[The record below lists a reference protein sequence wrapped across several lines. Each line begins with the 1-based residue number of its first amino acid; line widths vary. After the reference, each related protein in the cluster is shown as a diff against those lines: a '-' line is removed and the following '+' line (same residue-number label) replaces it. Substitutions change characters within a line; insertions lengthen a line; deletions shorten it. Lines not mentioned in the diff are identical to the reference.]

1 MKPAS
6 LSDRIRQDIETRIM
20 SGAWVPGHRI
30 PPEHELMADYGC
42 SRMTV
47 SKALSALAERGL
59 VDRRKRAGSFV
70 STPTAH
76 RAMLEIPDIAAEIEA
91 LGKRPTVEI
100 LTRVERAATEDD
112 RDRLAIN
119 TGMVLA
125 IDVLHR
131 ADGRPFSIERRLI
144 NLTLAPAARDV
155 NFAIESPGRWLLG
168 HVPWTD
174 ARHRISAVAATA
186 AQADLLALETGAP
199 CLAIE
204 RWTWRTAERI
214 TFVRQLH
221 PGDHALTARF
231 VA

>member
-6 LSDRIRQDIETRIM
+6 LSERIRADIETRIM
-20 SGAWVPGHRI
+20 SGAWAPGHRI

-70 STPTAH
+70 STPSVH

-91 LGKRPTVEI
+91 LGQLHSVAI
-100 LTRVERAATEDD
+100 LSRVERQATPADC
-112 RDRLAIN
+112 DRLAIA
-119 TGMVLA
+119 GGPVLA

-131 ADGRPFSIERRLI
+131 ADDRPFAIEQRLI
-144 NLTLAPAARDV
+144 NLTLAADARDV
-155 NFAIESPGRWLLG
+155 DFAVESPGRWLLG

-174 ARHRISAVAATA
+174 ARHRISAVEATA
-186 AQADLLALETGAP
+186 EQSDLLALNEHAP

-204 RWTWRTAERI
+204 RWTWRTTERI
-214 TFVRQLH
+214 TYVCQIH
-221 PGDHALTARF
+221 PGDHSLSARF